1 MGNARNIAFWVILF
15 LLILVVINMFSNT
28 QATRSSGQCSYSE
41 FIQKV
46 EAGEVTSVQLN
57 GEQVSIQGKDGK
69 FYSTIAPKDDTLTT
83 RLIEKGVEVEA
94 KAQAD
99 SGIFSLISL
108 WLPFI
113 VLIGFWIFFMNRMQ
127 GGG

>member
-15 LLILVVINMFSNT
+15 LLILVVFNMFSNT
-28 QATRSSGQCSYSE
+28 QTTRASGQWSYSE
-41 FIQKV
+41 FINKV
-46 EAGEVTSVQLN
+46 ESGDVASVQLN

-69 FYSTIAPKDDTLTT
+69 FYSTIAPKDDSLTS
-83 RLIEKGVEVEA
+83 RLISKGVGVEA

-108 WLPFI
+108 W
-113 VLIGFWIFFMNRMQ
+113 
-127 GGG
+127 